1 MLAESS
7 TRGSVLHAATSRSS
21 KTPLEYGLEL
31 TGEVLLY
38 RQFSL
43 QDSGLDSVGQD
54 FRQENIAETD
64 HYSVGPYFRHSHRQT
79 SVCFSDTD
87 SSVHFLNSF
96 LFVFPTLSATYFK
109 HYSVYF
115 PDTMMSVF

>member
-38 RQFSL
+38 RQFSI
-43 QDSGLDSVGQD
+43 QDSGLDSVGHD

-64 HYSVGPYFRHSHRQT
+64 HYSVGQFFRLSHRLNC
-79 SVCFSDTD
+79 VCFSDSV
-87 SSVHFLNSF
+87 SSFIFFFSFFF
-96 LFVFPTLSATYFK
+96 LFILLAYTSLI
-109 HYSVYF
+109 HYSVF
-115 PDTMMSVF
+115 LHELMIDV

>member
-1 MLAESS
+1 MAH
-7 TRGSVLHAATSRSS
+7 GQ
-21 KTPLEYGLEL
+21 KTG
-31 TGEVLLY
+31 LLY

-54 FRQENIAETD
+54 FRHSDEHDRVRFLNTVAMSGFRQENVAETD

-79 SVCFSDTD
+79 SVGFSDTD

-115 PDTMMSVF
+115 PDTIVSVF